1 MKIKITKGKKE
12 SYKVSTHMT
21 YKNINDEKTL
31 LVYMLRNFKDLCNA
45 IEQKLYE
52 IENNK
57 ER

>member
-12 SYKVSTHMT
+12 SYKVNTQMT
-21 YKNINDEKTL
+21 YKNITDKKTL